1 MAKTSRDWKAA
12 RGSGILFVW
21 QDLETT
27 AHEHLD
33 FECRL
38 CVDRQVA
45 LRVKGGLTI
54 SWVQGLHFM
63 HVMDIMLVKDGLKQD

>member
-1 MAKTSRDWKAA
+1 
-12 RGSGILFVW
+12 
-21 QDLETT
+21 LETT

-63 HVMDIMLVKDGLKQD
+63 HVMDIMIDKEGLKKG